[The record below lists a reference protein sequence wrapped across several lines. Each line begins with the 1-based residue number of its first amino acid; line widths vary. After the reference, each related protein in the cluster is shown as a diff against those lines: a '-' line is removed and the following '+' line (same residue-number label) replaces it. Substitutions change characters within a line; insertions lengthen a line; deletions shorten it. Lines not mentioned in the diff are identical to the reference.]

1 MNRSR
6 GRGPRGRGR
15 GYFMEYPSLNRTPT
29 STTDASSSTAK
40 DALLTPE
47 QYTPNSIIEEII
59 LYIEQEDEK
68 WMTDPW
74 EIKRRYLSTQQFPT
88 HFDQYR
94 YIYESVLIETASM
107 KMKHTLHD
115 PNRTTSPITYSKTTI
130 RRILSISQWG
140 IHPHATRTLT
150 NTRNKDFE
158 VKYSYWD
165 YVDAFTKVF
174 YYQNPVNNHT
184 WFIRI
189 SPEVLKTELPI
200 WFLIWYEKCG
210 I

>member
-1 MNRSR
+1 
-6 GRGPRGRGR
+6 
-15 GYFMEYPSLNRTPT
+15 
-29 STTDASSSTAK
+29 
-40 DALLTPE
+40 
-47 QYTPNSIIEEII
+47 
-59 LYIEQEDEK
+59 
-68 WMTDPW
+68 MTDSW

-88 HFDQYR
+88 NFDQYH
-94 YIYESVLIETASM
+94 YIYESILMKTASM
-107 KMKHTLHD
+107 EMKHTLHD
-115 PNRTTSPITYSKTTI
+115 PNRATSPIAYNKTTI
-130 RRILSISQWG
+130 WRILSISQWG
-140 IHPHATRTLT
+140 IHPHTTRTLT
-150 NTRNKDFE
+150 NTRNKDFK

-165 YVDAFTKVF
+165 YVDSFTKVF